1 MAKVGKNVDWEKLCH
16 QLQEALSKEMK
27 EVERLEMEICDLN
40 NDIDRYKSIID
51 DYNGEN
57 LNMYSDGKNKN
68 AIICYLERRL
78 YEEMKKK
85 EELLEEKRNEE
96 IPF

>member
-1 MAKVGKNVDWEKLCH
+1 MATAHKKVDWEKLCH

-40 NDIDRYKSIID
+40 NDIERYKRIVD
-51 DYNGEN
+51 DYNGES
-57 LNMYSDGKNKN
+57 LSMYSDGKNKN

-78 YEEMKKK
+78 FEEMKKNDQ
-85 EELLEEKRNEE
+85 LIEEKRHEE
-96 IPF
+96 LPF